1 MAVLIDETI
10 QCAEYFQVPIEMP
23 DAIIPNR
30 HLLVQG
36 TNGNTITL
44 YEICSKLT
52 VKIPERRH

>member
-1 MAVLIDETI
+1 MKQLN

-23 DAIIPNR
+23 GAIIPNR

-44 YEICSKLT
+44 YEIYSKLT
-52 VKIPERRH
+52 VEIPERRH